1 MPLIRYLWLSVLG
14 YAFNCSVNIFLN
26 EVLHWNEALSA
37 AISYTVLFIFYFFG
51 CRLYVYQSKATAP
64 VRQAI
69 EFAAASFGFRLVEYL
84 CFLFL
89 TFVLNFHYLLSV
101 SLISCIFTV
110 LKHFVYE
117 RTIFSDSAKL
127 GPTGSANTTFS
138 AAQGDK

>member
-1 MPLIRYLWLSVLG
+1 MLQNGDPRNPQDLVDAFSV
-14 YAFNCSVNIFLN
+14 
-26 EVLHWNEALSA
+26 
-37 AISYTVLFIFYFFG
+37 FIVGILKQHNFFG

-127 GPTGSANTTFS
+127 GPTGSVNTTFS